1 MRRRKEN
8 LKETSN
14 MADKIAIALIMFY
27 LIVGLAYFAQDE
39 YWKGFYFLCGGLI
52 TFAAMML

>member
-1 MRRRKEN
+1 
-8 LKETSN
+8 